1 MRSLAS
7 AAKSLR
13 GRLAALAWHSL
24 TVAWGSFLVLIG
36 LVLDALPIAAELF
49 NAPEVQSVIAGVAGP
64 YASHWLK
71 AIGLITVLARMRT
84 LRMRTNAGA
93 P

>member
-1 MRSLAS
+1 MTALRRI
-7 AAKSLR
+7 AAIVKADVFIRFRRPSTL
-13 GRLAALAWHSL
+13 
-24 TVAWGSFLVLIG
+24 VVFLLLSG
-36 LVLDALPIAAELF
+36 LVLDALPLAAELF
-49 NAPEVQSVIAGVAGP
+49 NTPEVQSVIAGIAGP

-84 LRMRTNAGA
+84 LRLKADAGA

>member
-1 MRSLAS
+1 V
-7 AAKSLR
+7 
-13 GRLAALAWHSL
+13 RLSALAWHSL
-24 TVAWGSFLVLIG
+24 TVAWGYLLVVIG
-36 LVLDALPIAAELF
+36 LFLDALPIAAEF
-49 NAPEVQSVIAGVAGP
+49 FEAPEVQSVIAAVAGP

-84 LRMRTNAGA
+84 LRTKTDASA

>member
-1 MRSLAS
+1 V
-7 AAKSLR
+7 
-13 GRLAALAWHSL
+13 
-24 TVAWGSFLVLIG
+24 TVAWGYLLVVIG
-36 LVLDALPIAAELF
+36 VVLDALPIAAEF
-49 NAPEVQSVIAGVAGP
+49 FDAPEVQSVIAGIAGP

-84 LRMRTNAGA
+84 SRIKADASA